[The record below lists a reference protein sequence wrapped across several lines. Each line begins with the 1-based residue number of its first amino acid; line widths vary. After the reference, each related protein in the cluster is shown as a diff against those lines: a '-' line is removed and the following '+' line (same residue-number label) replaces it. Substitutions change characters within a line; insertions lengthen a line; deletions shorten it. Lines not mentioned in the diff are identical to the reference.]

1 MLKHYLGDLFWM
13 VVVFL
18 TVTSVGYWLRG
29 QGVDIPPLPDWL
41 TGL

>member
-18 TVTSVGYWLRG
+18 AVTGVGYWLRG
-29 QGVDIPPLPDWL
+29 QGVAIPPLPDWL
-41 TGL
+41 IGL